1 MPLSSSSSLVK
12 YLHTG
17 LLTEPAW
24 VGALGRSRPE
34 VLGMANGVEEVED
47 KESFVEEGVK
57 DLIDRGAEEIEPVSP
72 FGPVLE

>member
-1 MPLSSSSSLVK
+1 
-12 YLHTG
+12 
-17 LLTEPAW
+17 
-24 VGALGRSRPE
+24 
-34 VLGMANGVEEVED
+34 MANGVEEVED